1 MQDHVVSDTMMS
13 AVSISSAAPSFKRES
28 MNKSLADDLDCFF
41 EDLDINPIH
50 ALEMMER
57 PNGSQ
62 DAISEDRRR
71 KMIPEERRKPSKIQ
85 SLSKPTATANP
96 DIVLFSGPES
106 TVQRH
111 PAQSNAVAGLRPKK
125 SNFLEHLSPATSSSQ
140 QLSHKDNTKLL
151 TSKHNRDLIDRNAN
165 GFFKMETMPF
175 VTDVQ
180 RQTQQA
186 EGIAALQKTLVPTTV
201 SNAAASR
208 TGSSH
213 ASSSRAVAPVKH
225 PSGLRNITFAEPRD
239 RKRSKAQGSSL
250 SPTRRDQATPRFTLA
265 RDLIASG
272 HRKKVLEPSAPARFV
287 RIPIDPIVEFKRSFA
302 GNGLKITI
310 PVSSLDE
317 HKKTNSSGLITSVP
331 DVDDDDG
338 QLKLKN
344 DKPALEFG
352 TPRRFI
358 ADQCLESSCPIRWA
372 HAKGPYHHQGHRNS
386 HILTG
391 LFGHSNPP
399 PEIWNAYRN
408 MIRVTRDGESLSVN
422 ERPRPKVDEDV
433 VIAFAMFH
441 YGELNGMSGE
451 EFHKRYAGQHI
462 SSMRSLQSSSTGSST
477 RSGGSRRAGRN

>member
-1 MQDHVVSDTMMS
+1 MLS

-71 KMIPEERRKPSKIQ
+71 KIKTAIPEERRKPSKVQ
-85 SLSKPTATANP
+85 SQSKPTATANP
-96 DIVLFSGPES
+96 DVVVVPGPDS

-111 PAQSNAVAGLRPKK
+111 PAQSNAVASPRPKK
-125 SNFLEHLSPATSSSQ
+125 SNFTEHLSPTTSLLQ

-151 TSKHNRDLIDRNAN
+151 TSKHNRDLIERNAN
-165 GFFKMETMPF
+165 GFFKMETMPY

-180 RQTQQA
+180 RQAQQA
-186 EGIAALQKTLVPTTV
+186 EGIAALQRTLDPVTV
-201 SNAAASR
+201 SNAASSR
-208 TGSSH
+208 MGSSH
-213 ASSSRAVAPVKH
+213 ASSSRAVASAKH
-225 PSGLRNITFAEPRD
+225 PSDLRKITFAEPLD

-250 SPTRRDQATPRFTLA
+250 SATRRDHATPRFSLA

-272 HRKKVLEPSAPARFV
+272 HRKRILEPSAPARFV
-287 RIPIDPIVEFKRSFA
+287 RIPIDPVVDFKRSFL
-302 GNGLKITI
+302 GNGLRITI
-310 PVSSLDE
+310 PVSSRDE
-317 HKKTNSSGLITSVP
+317 NKKTNSSRLITSVP

-372 HAKGPYHHQGHRNS
+372 HAKGPYHHQGRRNS

-408 MIRVTRDGESLSVN
+408 MIRVTRDGESISVN
-422 ERPRPKVDEDV
+422 ERPRAGVDEDV

-451 EFHKRYAGQHI
+451 EFHRRYAGQHI
-462 SSMRSLQSSSTGSST
+462 ASTISLQSSSTSSST
-477 RSGGSRRAGRN
+477 RSGGSRRAGRS